1 MDRSGLTFTYKTK
14 NHLNRS
20 IPVNATSQIVR
31 EAVGVFKDRASFENA
46 VQHLMEGDFERTD
59 LSVLDSH
66 ESLDVAG
73 KPGKPW
79 KDVLTAMVGEIKYE
93 GPLVASGAILLAGGP
108 TAALIASIIGA
119 ATAGV
124 ATKEIL
130 DEVTATPHT
139 QNFAN
144 ALAAGGVIL
153 WVTCANADK
162 EAEALKILEQ
172 FNGANVHMHERI
184 A

>member
-1 MDRSGLTFTYKTK
+1 
-14 NHLNRS
+14 
-20 IPVNATSQIVR
+20 VNTTTQNIH
-31 EAVGVFKDRASFENA
+31 EAVGLFKDRESFEAA
-46 VQHLMEGDFERTD
+46 VHHLFQDGFEAAD

-66 ESLDVAG
+66 ESLDAAG
-73 KPGKPW
+73 APGKPW
-79 KDVLTAMVGEIKYE
+79 KDVLTALVGEIKYE

-124 ATKEIL
+124 AAKEVL
-130 DEVTATPHT
+130 DEVTATPQTEH
-139 QNFAN
+139 FAN

-153 WVTCANADK
+153 WVRCADA
-162 EAEALKILEQ
+162 EREALALKTLDK
-172 FNGANVHMHERI
+172 FDGTNVHLYTRP